1 MPEIQNPMTSSF
13 RPRLAALALASLTF
27 LGGCASLA
35 PTYERPAAPV
45 PAQLGE
51 AAAEAPAVPVA
62 DLGWQAFFVDARLQ
76 QAIALALQN
85 NRDLRIA
92 ALNIERVRGLYGVQS
107 ADALPSV
114 GVAAAE
120 NAQRVPGDLSTTG
133 QGRVSRQYS
142 ATLGFSAYELD
153 LFGRVR
159 SLREASLQQVFA
171 TEAARR
177 TTHIGLVSQ
186 VAGSWLTLAADHA
199 RLELAQATLKS
210 QGDTLRLTERR
221 HELGVSSDLDVQRAR
236 TTVESARADVARYAG
251 QVQADLQA
259 LQLLLGAPLPP
270 EAMPGTEATA
280 LAFAP
285 LPAGLNSE
293 VLLQRPDVMQAE
305 RDLQAANATI
315 GAARAAFF
323 PRISLTASVGTAS
336 SSLSGLFGA
345 GSGIWSFVPQLA
357 LPIFDNGRNR
367 SNLQVAQADRD
378 IRVATYERS
387 IQAAFREVADGLS
400 QRQSLVEQLAAQRAL
415 EAAAARAQFLSQARF
430 ERGVDDFL
438 SVLDAQRSLYA
449 AQQGR
454 ISTALAQQ
462 LNAVTL
468 YKALGG
474 GWEAATRTAAAGDMP
489 AAAAR

>member
-1 MPEIQNPMTSSF
+1 MPENHETMTSFF
-13 RPRLAALALASLTF
+13 RPRLAALALASLAF
-27 LGGCASLA
+27 LAGCASLA
-35 PTYERPAAPV
+35 PDYQRPATPV

-51 AAAEAPAVPVA
+51 AAAEAPATAVA
-62 DLGWQAFFVDARLQ
+62 DIGWQAFFGDERLQ
-76 QAIALALQN
+76 KTIALALQN

-92 ALNIERVRGLYGVQS
+92 ALNIERARGLYGVQS

-114 GVAAAE
+114 GVAAGSTT
-120 NAQRVPGDLSTTG
+120 QRTPGDLTLS
-133 QGRVSRQYS
+133 GRPTVSHQYS
-142 ATLGFSAYELD
+142 TTLGFSAYELD

-159 SLREASLQQVFA
+159 SLREASLQQFFSS
-171 TEAARR
+171 EAARR
-177 TTHIGLVSQ
+177 TTHISLVSQ
-186 VAGSWLTLAADHA
+186 VASSWLTLAADRA
-199 RLELAQATLKS
+199 RLELAQATLTS

-236 TTVESARADVARYAG
+236 TTVESARADAARFAG
-251 QVQADLQA
+251 QVQADQQA
-259 LQLLLGAPLPP
+259 LQLLLGTPLPP
-270 EAMPGTEATA
+270 ELVPGAEATA

-285 LPAGLNSE
+285 LPAGLSSE

-305 RDLQAANATI
+305 RDLMAANATI

-357 LPIFDNGRNR
+357 LPIFDQGRNR
-367 SNLQVAQADRD
+367 ANLQVAQADRD
-378 IRVATYERS
+378 IRVASYERS

-400 QRQSLVEQLAAQRAL
+400 QRQSLAEQLAAQRAL
-415 EAAAARAQFLSQARF
+415 EDAAQRAQFLSQARF

-454 ISTALAQQ
+454 ISTGLAQQ

-474 GWEAATRTAAAGDMP
+474 GWEAATRTAATETP
-489 AAAAR
+489 TAAAR

>member
-1 MPEIQNPMTSSF
+1 MPEYHETMTSSF

-35 PTYERPAAPV
+35 PKYERPAAPV
-45 PAQLGE
+45 PEQLGE

-62 DLGWQAFFVDARLQ
+62 DLGWQAFFTDARLQ

-92 ALNIERVRGLYGVQS
+92 ALNIERARGLYGVQS
-107 ADALPSV
+107 ADALPAV
-114 GVAAAE
+114 GVAAGE
-120 NAQRVPGDLSTTG
+120 TAQRVPGDLSTTG
-133 QGRVSRQYS
+133 QGRVTRQYS

-159 SLREASLQQVFA
+159 SLREASLQQVFS

-186 VAGSWLTLAADHA
+186 VAGSWLTLAADRA

-236 TTVESARADVARYAG
+236 TTVETARADAARYAG

-259 LQLLLGAPLPP
+259 LQLLLGTPLPP
-270 EAMPGTEATA
+270 ALMPGSEATA
-280 LAFAP
+280 LGFAP
-285 LPAGLNSE
+285 LPAGLTSE

-357 LPIFDNGRNR
+357 LPIFDQGRNR

-378 IRVATYERS
+378 IRVAAYERS

-400 QRQSLVEQLAAQRAL
+400 QRQSLVEQLAAQQAL
-415 EAAAARAQFLSQARF
+415 EDAASRAQFLSQARF

-454 ISTALAQQ
+454 LSTALAQQ

-474 GWEAATRTAAAGDMP
+474 GWEAATRTAEAGDTP

>member
-1 MPEIQNPMTSSF
+1 MLEIQNPMTRSF

-35 PTYERPAAPV
+35 PKYERPAAPV

-62 DLGWQAFFVDARLQ
+62 DLGWQSFFADARLQ

-92 ALNIERVRGLYGVQS
+92 ALNIERARGLYGVQS

-114 GVAAAE
+114 GVAAGE
-120 NAQRVPGDLSTTG
+120 NVQRVPGDLSTTG
-133 QGRVSRQYS
+133 QPRVTRQYS

-186 VAGSWLTLAADHA
+186 VAGSWLTLAADRA

-236 TTVESARADVARYAG
+236 TTVETARADVARFAG

-280 LAFAP
+280 LAFAS
-285 LPAGLNSE
+285 LPAGLGSE

-323 PRISLTASVGTAS
+323 PRISLTASMGTAS

-378 IRVATYERS
+378 IRVAAYERS

-415 EAAAARAQFLSQARF
+415 EEAASRAQFLSQARF

-474 GWEAATRTAAAGDMP
+474 GWEATTRTAAAGETP
-489 AAAAR
+489 AAAR

>member
-1 MPEIQNPMTSSF
+1 MPELEMNRSL
-13 RPRLAALALASLTF
+13 PRLAAMAVAALAF
-27 LGGCASLA
+27 LSGCASLA
-35 PTYERPAAPV
+35 PNYQRPAAPV
-45 PAQLGE
+45 PAQLGAPGE
-51 AAAEAPAVPVA
+51 TAATPVA
-62 DLGWQAFFVDARLQ
+62 DIGWQSFFGDERLQ
-76 QAIALALQN
+76 KTIGLALDN

-92 ALNIERVRGLYGVQS
+92 ALNIERARGLYGVQS

-114 GVAAAE
+114 GVAAGSSV
-120 NAQRVPGDLSTTG
+120 QRSPGDLTLSG
-133 QGRVSRQYS
+133 QPTVSRQYS
-142 ATLGFSAYELD
+142 ATLGFSSFELD

-159 SLREASLQQVFA
+159 SLRESALQRFLSS
-171 TEAARR
+171 EEARR
-177 TTHIGLVSQ
+177 AAHISLVSQ
-186 VAGSWLTLAADHA
+186 VAGSWLTLAADRA

-259 LQLLLGAPLPP
+259 LQLLVGTPLPP
-270 EAMPGTEATA
+270 QLLPGSEATA
-280 LAFAP
+280 LTFAA
-285 LPAGLNSE
+285 LPAGLSSE
-293 VLLQRPDVMQAE
+293 VLLQRPDVAQAE
-305 RDLQAANATI
+305 RNLLAANATI

-357 LPIFDNGRNR
+357 LPLFDQGRNR

-378 IRVATYERS
+378 IRVASYERS

-400 QRQSLVEQLAAQRAL
+400 QRQSLAEQLVAQRAL
-415 EAAAARAQFLSQARF
+415 EDAAQRAQFLSQARF

-438 SVLDAQRSLYA
+438 SVLDAQRSLYT

-454 ISTALAQQ
+454 IATALAQQ
-462 LNAVTL
+462 INAVTL
-468 YKALGG
+468 YRSLGG
-474 GWEAATRTAAAGDMP
+474 GWESMSGTTAVVLTP
-489 AAAAR
+489 AAAR